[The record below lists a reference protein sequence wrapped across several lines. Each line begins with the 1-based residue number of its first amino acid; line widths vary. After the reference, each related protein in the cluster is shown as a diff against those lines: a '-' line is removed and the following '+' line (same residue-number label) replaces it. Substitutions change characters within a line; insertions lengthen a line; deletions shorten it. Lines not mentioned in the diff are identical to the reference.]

1 MLRRNAA
8 EAFEAY
14 LRGDRF
20 ASCRHLK
27 GVRKMAL
34 PANITTGQDS
44 NVLTIAASNNKGLL
58 IRFLN
63 EQVEDGFYT
72 LVIDYLKDS
81 NFDLSTMMVD
91 DDVRSQCSKLYELGE
106 FVDEN
111 IKATG
116 RYEIEEWIEPL
127 FRFVYGDIEP
137 SDVDAPIS
145 TSGIYRYS
153 IWLIYLYQRE
163 KFTDA
168 MRLIGERIAPLLINL
183 SYQILEDDDRPKN
196 FDKAI
201 MGYLDLF
208 NVVMEM
214 GISAADA
221 NSDAYMN
228 NLEVLFD
235 YVVEDPHVGNDYKIQ
250 FSIGLFN
257 AYINNKDFNK
267 AFEFYGLNAEYIP
280 IDNMS
285 VYESFKE
292 LIRNT
297 TSAQNTSVLSRSV
310 VNAISKQ
317 EIYNKRID
325 TLISEV
331 SGFIKKVYQ
340 YIENEP
346 DMKRNMQILGVGSA
360 LKDKAN
366 VFEGLYEYNL
376 VFYDC
381 GIREL
386 VNQDL
391 STRSWEEKYEILD
404 LLYTTMNVIFDGYNV
419 YEISNKIEH
428 QYVELTWIGNYVN
441 ANPTLLK
448 LFFSV
453 KEKIKAFKVRKNSI
467 LEKSKTNYEI
477 KQMIDDRQ
485 KALVFM
491 AAEDMIVNGLNGGK
505 VNIIN
510 NSYDPKVA
518 EKHLIKTYAEIQVP
532 AKYKKAEV
540 KEGGK
545 LFGKS
550 SSPAMDADL
559 KKLLM
564 DTKIEEMLLK
574 SEWLWHQF
582 EDKGANQQTPE
593 EATYSV
599 VCLAKVVEK
608 LLDKKGMGGAPK
620 ADSAPNKKVIITKT
634 GKVIELSDEGQ
645 QSMPS
650 GSGSTLTPNVIE
662 NLNNI
667 VVALK
672 DKSEDNVAYV
682 KAYVNDW
689 LDTIVDARFDKFT
702 MLQLFEAEELRS
714 KTLQVIKKLRAD
726 LL

>member
-1 MLRRNAA
+1 
-8 EAFEAY
+8 
-14 LRGDRF
+14 
-20 ASCRHLK
+20 
-27 GVRKMAL
+27 MAL
-34 PANITTGQDS
+34 PANITTGSDN
-44 NVLTIAASNNKGLL
+44 NVLSIAASNNKGLL

-63 EQVEDGFYT
+63 EQVEDGFYA

-81 NFDLSTMMVD
+81 NFDLANMMVD
-91 DDVRSQCSKLYELGE
+91 EDVKAQCTKLYELGE

-127 FRFVYGDIEP
+127 FKFVYGDIDP
-137 SDVDAPIS
+137 SDIDAPIS

-163 KFTDA
+163 KFTEA
-168 MRLIGERIAPLLINL
+168 MRLIGERIAPLLINV

-201 MGYLDLF
+201 MGYLDLI
-208 NVVMEM
+208 NVIMEM
-214 GISAADA
+214 GIPADEA

-257 AYINNKDFNK
+257 AYISNRDFNK

-292 LIRNT
+292 LIRNCN
-297 TSAQNTSVLSRSV
+297 SAQNTSVLSRSV
-310 VNAISKQ
+310 INAISKQ

-331 SGFIKKVYQ
+331 SSFVKKVYQ

-346 DMKRNMQILGVGSA
+346 NMKRNIQVLGAGTS
-360 LKDKAN
+360 LKDKTN
-366 VFEGLYEYNL
+366 IFEGLYEYNL
-376 VFYDC
+376 VFYEC
-381 GIREL
+381 GIKEL
-386 VNQDL
+386 VTQDM
-391 STRSWEEKYEILD
+391 SSRSWEEKYEVLE
-404 LLYTTMNVIFDGYNV
+404 LLYTTLNVIFDGYNV

-428 QYVELTWIGNYVN
+428 QYVEITWINNYVN

-485 KALVFM
+485 KALVFL
-491 AAEDMIVNGLNGGK
+491 AAEDMIVNGLNSGV

-510 NSYDPKVA
+510 NNYDPKKA
-518 EKHLIKTYAEIQVP
+518 EKYLIKTYAETPVP

-540 KEGGK
+540 QSGGGK
-545 LFGKS
+545 FFNKNAA
-550 SSPAMDADL
+550 PAMDADL
-559 KKLLM
+559 KKLLS

-574 SEWLWHQF
+574 SEWLWYQY
-582 EDKGANQQTPE
+582 EDKGNDKQTPE
-593 EATYSV
+593 ESTYSV
-599 VCLAKVVEK
+599 VCLVKVVEK
-608 LLDKKGMGGAPK
+608 LLDKKGAGQAK
-620 ADSAPNKKVIITKT
+620 QESAPNKKVIITKT
-634 GKVIELSDEGQ
+634 GKVIELSDEGSHTPVSNTAQ
-645 QSMPS
+645 
-650 GSGSTLTPNVIE
+650 TPNVIE
-662 NLNNI
+662 NINNI
-667 VVALK
+667 IVALK
-672 DKSEDNVAYV
+672 DKSDENVLYVQAYI
-682 KAYVNDW
+682 NDW
-689 LDTIVDARFDKFT
+689 LDAVVAAKLDKT
-702 MLQLFEAEELRS
+702 VMLPLYEAEELRA

>member
-1 MLRRNAA
+1 
-8 EAFEAY
+8 
-14 LRGDRF
+14 
-20 ASCRHLK
+20 
-27 GVRKMAL
+27 MAL
-34 PANITTGQDS
+34 PANITAGSDN
-44 NVLTIAASNNKGLL
+44 NVLSIAASNNKGLL

-81 NFDLSTMMVD
+81 NFDLEGMMVD
-91 DDVRSQCSKLYELGE
+91 DDVKAQCTKLYELGE
-106 FVDEN
+106 FVDAN

-116 RYEIEEWIEPL
+116 RYEIEEWLEPL

-137 SDVDAPIS
+137 TDIDAPVS

-153 IWLIYLYQRE
+153 IWLLYLYQRE
-163 KFTDA
+163 KFSDA
-168 MRLIGERIAPLLINL
+168 MRLIGERIAPLLINV

-201 MGYLDLF
+201 MGYLDLI
-208 NVVMEM
+208 NVLMEM
-214 GISAADA
+214 GIPVNTA

-257 AYINNKDFNK
+257 AYITNKDFDK

-310 VNAISKQ
+310 INAISKQ

-325 TLISEV
+325 TLIAEV
-331 SGFIKKVYQ
+331 SSFVKKVYQ

-346 DMKRNMQILGVGSA
+346 DMKRNIQTLGTGTA

-376 VFYDC
+376 VFYEC
-381 GIREL
+381 GIKEL
-386 VNQDL
+386 VNQDM
-391 STRSWEEKYEILD
+391 SGRSWEEKYEILD
-404 LLYTTMNVIFDGYNV
+404 LLYTTLNVIFDGYNV

-485 KALVFM
+485 KAIVFM
-491 AAEDMIVNGLNGGK
+491 AAEDMISAGLNSGRI
-505 VNIIN
+505 NIIN
-510 NSYDPKVA
+510 NHYDPKKA
-518 EKHLIKTYAEIQVP
+518 EQYLIKTYAGIQVP
-532 AKYKKAEV
+532 AKYKKVEV
-540 KEGGK
+540 QPSGGNK

-550 SSPAMDADL
+550 AAPAIDSDL
-559 KKLLM
+559 KKLLS

-574 SEWLWHQF
+574 SEWLWYQF
-582 EDKGANQQTPE
+582 EDKGAEKQTPE
-593 EATYSV
+593 ESTYSV
-599 VCLAKVVEK
+599 VCLIKVVEK
-608 LLDKKGMGGAPK
+608 LLDRKGGSAK
-620 ADSAPNKKVIITKT
+620 AESTPNKKVIITKT
-634 GKVIELSDEGQ
+634 GKVIELSDEGAQ
-645 QSMPS
+645 TTASNTSLAP
-650 GSGSTLTPNVIE
+650 TVIE
-662 NLNNI
+662 NINNI

-672 DKSEDNVAYV
+672 DKSEENVTYV
-682 KAYVNDW
+682 QSYINDW
-689 LDTIVDARFDKFT
+689 LDTIVDAKLDKNV
-702 MLQLFEAEELRS
+702 MLPLYEAEELRT
-714 KTLQVIKKLRAD
+714 KTLQVVKKLRAD

>member
-1 MLRRNAA
+1 
-8 EAFEAY
+8 
-14 LRGDRF
+14 
-20 ASCRHLK
+20 
-27 GVRKMAL
+27 MAL
-34 PANITTGQDS
+34 PANITAGSDS

-63 EQVEDGFYT
+63 EQVEDGFYA

-81 NFDLSTMMVD
+81 NFDLSNMMVD
-91 DDVRSQCSKLYELGE
+91 EDVKAQCTKLYELGE
-106 FVDEN
+106 FVDTN

-127 FRFVYGDIEP
+127 FKFVYGDIDP
-137 SDVDAPIS
+137 LDVDAPIS

-153 IWLIYLYQRE
+153 IWLIYLYQNERFAE
-163 KFTDA
+163 A

-201 MGYLDLF
+201 MGYLDLI
-208 NVVMEM
+208 NVIMEM
-214 GISAADA
+214 GLPADEA

-257 AYINNKDFNK
+257 AYINNKEYNK

-297 TSAQNTSVLSRSV
+297 NSPADTTVLSRSV
-310 VNAISKQ
+310 INAISKQ

-325 TLISEV
+325 TLIGEV
-331 SGFIKKVYQ
+331 SSFVRKVYL

-346 DMKRNMQILGVGSA
+346 NMKKNLQILGAGTS
-360 LKDKAN
+360 LSDKTN
-366 VFEGLYEYNL
+366 IFEGLYEYNL
-376 VFYDC
+376 VFHEC
-381 GIREL
+381 GIKAI
-386 VNQDL
+386 VNQDN
-391 STRSWEEKYEILD
+391 SSKSWEEKYEILD
-404 LLYTTMNVIFDGYNV
+404 LLYTTLNVIFDGYNV

-441 ANPTLLK
+441 ANPSLLK

-491 AAEDMIVNGLNGGK
+491 TAEDMIINGLNSGR

-510 NSYDPKVA
+510 NNYDPKAA
-518 EKHLIKTYAEIQVP
+518 EKRLIKTYAEIVVP
-532 AKYKKAEV
+532 AKYKKSEAPQS
-540 KEGGK
+540 GGK
-545 LFGKS
+545 LFGKNS
-550 SSPAMDADL
+550 GPAMDADL
-559 KKLLM
+559 QKLLA

-574 SEWLWHQF
+574 SEWLWYQY
-582 EDKGANQQTPE
+582 EDKSAQQQTQE

-599 VCLAKVVEK
+599 VCLIKVVEK
-608 LLDKKGMGGAPK
+608 LLDRKGGSSSRSE
-620 ADSAPNKKVIITKT
+620 SAPNKKVIITKT
-634 GKVIELSDEGQ
+634 GKVIELSDEGAQ
-645 QSMPS
+645 TQNNNT
-650 GSGSTLTPNVIE
+650 TLQPTVIE

-667 VVALK
+667 IVTLK
-672 DKSEDNVAYV
+672 DKSDANVKYV
-682 KAYVNDW
+682 QSYVNDW
-689 LDTIVDARFDKFT
+689 LNAIVDAKLDRT
-702 MLQLFEAEELRS
+702 SMLQLYEAEELRNR
-714 KTLQVIKKLRAD
+714 TLAVIKKLRAD

>member
-1 MLRRNAA
+1 
-8 EAFEAY
+8 
-14 LRGDRF
+14 
-20 ASCRHLK
+20 
-27 GVRKMAL
+27 MAL
-34 PANITTGQDS
+34 PANIVAGSDS
-44 NVLTIAASNNKGLL
+44 NVLSIAASNNKGLL

-63 EQVEDGFYT
+63 EQVEDGFYA

-81 NFDLSTMMVD
+81 NFDLSTMVVD
-91 DDVRSQCSKLYELGE
+91 EDVKAQCGKLYELGA

-127 FRFVYGDIEP
+127 FKFIYGDIDP
-137 SDVDAPIS
+137 SDMDAPV
-145 TSGIYRYS
+145 TASGIYRYS

-163 KFTDA
+163 KFEDA
-168 MRLIGERIAPLLINL
+168 MRLIGERIAPLLINV

-196 FDKAI
+196 FDKAV
-201 MGYLDLF
+201 MGYLDLI

-214 GISAADA
+214 GIVPDEATADT
-221 NSDAYMN
+221 YMN

-257 AYINNKDFNK
+257 AYINAKDYKK

-285 VYESFKE
+285 VYESFKD
-292 LIRNT
+292 LIRNCD
-297 TSAQNTSVLSRSV
+297 SPQNTTVLSRSV
-310 VNAISKQ
+310 INAISKQ

-331 SGFIKKVYQ
+331 SSFVRKVYQ

-346 DMKRNMQILGVGSA
+346 DMKKNLQILGTGSA

-366 VFEGLYEYNL
+366 LFEGLYEYNL
-376 VFYDC
+376 VFYEC
-381 GIREL
+381 GIKDV
-386 VNQDL
+386 VNQDMT
-391 STRSWEEKYEILD
+391 SHSWEEKYEVLE
-404 LLYTTMNVIFDGYNV
+404 LLYTTLNVIFDGYNV

-477 KQMIDDRQ
+477 KQMLDDRQ
-485 KALVFM
+485 KALVFLT
-491 AAEDMIVNGLNGGK
+491 AEDMISNGLNSGR

-510 NSYDPKVA
+510 NNYDPQKA
-518 EKHLIKTYAEIQVP
+518 EKLLIKDYAEIQVP
-532 AKYKKAEV
+532 AKYKKTGEV
-540 KEGGK
+540 QQSKG

-550 SSPAMDADL
+550 SAPAIDPDL
-559 KKLLM
+559 QKLLQ

-574 SEWLWHQF
+574 SEWLWYQF
-582 EDKGANQQTPE
+582 EDKGVDKQTAE
-593 EATYSV
+593 ESTYSA
-599 VCLAKVVEK
+599 VCLIKVVEK
-608 LLDKKGMGGAPK
+608 LLDKKSAAGAK

-634 GKVIELSDEGQ
+634 GKVIELSDEGSQ
-645 QSMPS
+645 TPVSNTNSTPS
-650 GSGSTLTPNVIE
+650 IIETLS
-662 NLNNI
+662 NI
-667 VVALK
+667 VVVLK
-672 DKSEDNVAYV
+672 DKSEENVEYV
-682 KAYVNDW
+682 KAYVTDW
-689 LDTIVDARFDKFT
+689 LDSLVGIKLDKNE
-702 MLQLFEAEELRS
+702 MLPLYEAEELRT

>member
-1 MLRRNAA
+1 
-8 EAFEAY
+8 
-14 LRGDRF
+14 
-20 ASCRHLK
+20 
-27 GVRKMAL
+27 MAL
-34 PANITTGQDS
+34 PANITAGSDS

-63 EQVEDGFYT
+63 EQVEDGFYA

-81 NFDLSTMMVD
+81 NFDLKNMMVD
-91 DDVRSQCSKLYELGE
+91 DDVKAQCTKLYELGE
-106 FVDEN
+106 FVDTN

-127 FRFVYGDIEP
+127 FKFVYGDIDP
-137 SDVDAPIS
+137 QDIDAPIS

-163 KFTDA
+163 YFSDA
-168 MRLIGERIAPLLINL
+168 LRLIGERIAPLLINL

-201 MGYLDLF
+201 MGYLDLI
-208 NVVMEM
+208 NVIMEM
-214 GISAADA
+214 GLPADDA

-257 AYINNKDFNK
+257 AYIHNKEYSK

-285 VYESFKE
+285 VYESFKD

-297 TSAQNTSVLSRSV
+297 NSAADTTVLSRSV
-310 VNAISKQ
+310 INAISKQ

-325 TLISEV
+325 TLITEV
-331 SGFIKKVYQ
+331 SSFVRKVYL

-346 DMKRNMQILGVGSA
+346 NMKKNLQILGAGAS
-360 LKDKAN
+360 LSDKTN
-366 VFEGLYEYNL
+366 IFEGLYEYNL
-376 VFYDC
+376 VFHEC
-381 GIREL
+381 GIKAL
-386 VNQDL
+386 VNQDN
-391 STRSWEEKYEILD
+391 SNKSWEEKYEILD
-404 LLYTTMNVIFDGYNV
+404 LLYTTLNVIFDGYNV

-491 AAEDMIVNGLNGGK
+491 TAEDMIVNGLNSGK
-505 VNIIN
+505 INIIN
-510 NSYDPKVA
+510 NNYDPKTA
-518 EKHLIKTYAEIQVP
+518 EKHLIKTYAEIVVP
-532 AKYKKAEV
+532 AKYKKNEAPQT
-540 KEGGK
+540 GGK
-545 LFGKS
+545 FFGKNS
-550 SSPAMDADL
+550 APVIEADL
-559 KKLLM
+559 QKLLS

-574 SEWLWHQF
+574 SEWLWYQY
-582 EDKGANQQTPE
+582 EDKENDQQTPE

-599 VCLAKVVEK
+599 VCLIKVVEK
-608 LLDKKGMGGAPK
+608 LLDRKGG
-620 ADSAPNKKVIITKT
+620 SSSRSESSPNKKVIITKT
-634 GKVIELSDEGQ
+634 GKVIELSDEGAQ
-645 QSMPS
+645 TTNNNT
-650 GSGSTLTPNVIE
+650 TLQPTVIE

-667 VVALK
+667 IVTLK
-672 DKSEDNVAYV
+672 DKSDANVKYV
-682 KAYVNDW
+682 QAYVNDW
-689 LDTIVDARFDKFT
+689 LNSVVDAKLDKNS
-702 MLQLFEAEELRS
+702 MLQLYEAEELRN
-714 KTLQVIKKLRAD
+714 KTLTVIRKLRAD

>member
-1 MLRRNAA
+1 
-8 EAFEAY
+8 
-14 LRGDRF
+14 
-20 ASCRHLK
+20 
-27 GVRKMAL
+27 MAL
-34 PANITTGQDS
+34 PANITSGSDS
-44 NVLTIAASNNKGLL
+44 NVLSIAASNNKGLL

-63 EQVEDGFYT
+63 EQVEDGFYA
-72 LVIDYLKDS
+72 LVIDYLKDA

-91 DDVRSQCSKLYELGE
+91 DEVKAQCTKLYELGE

-127 FRFVYGDIEP
+127 FRFVYGDIDP
-137 SDVDAPIS
+137 SDVDAAIS

-153 IWLIYLYQRE
+153 IWLLYLYQRE
-163 KFTDA
+163 KFDDA

-196 FDKAI
+196 FDKAV
-201 MGYLDLF
+201 MGYLDLI
-208 NVVMEM
+208 NVAMEM
-214 GISAADA
+214 GVSSNDINA
-221 NSDAYMN
+221 DAYMN

-250 FSIGLFN
+250 LSIGLFN
-257 AYINNKDFNK
+257 MYINRHDYNK
-267 AFEFYGLNAEYIP
+267 AFEFYGLNAEFIP
-280 IDNMS
+280 IDNMA
-285 VYESFKE
+285 VYESFKD

-297 TSAQNTSVLSRSV
+297 YSSQNTSVLSRSV
-310 VNAISKQ
+310 INAISKQ

-325 TLISEV
+325 TLIAEV
-331 SGFIKKVYQ
+331 SSFVKKVYQ

-346 DMKRNMQILGVGSA
+346 NMKKNLQILGAGSS

-366 VFEGLYEYNL
+366 LFEGLYEYNL
-376 VFYDC
+376 VFHEC
-381 GIREL
+381 GIKDI
-386 VNQDL
+386 VNQDMGA
-391 STRSWEEKYEILD
+391 RSWEEKYEILD
-404 LLYTTMNVIFDGYNV
+404 ILYTTLNVIFDGYNV

-428 QYVELTWIGNYVN
+428 QYVELTWIGDYVN

-467 LEKSKTNYEI
+467 VEKSKTNYEI

-505 VNIIN
+505 ITIIN
-510 NSYDPKVA
+510 NNYDPKKA
-518 EKHLIKTYAEIQVP
+518 EKYLMKTYAEIQVP
-532 AKYKKAEV
+532 AKYKKNEPQST
-540 KEGGK
+540 GGK
-545 LFGKS
+545 LFGKAAI
-550 SSPAMDADL
+550 PVIDGDL
-559 KKLLM
+559 KRLLS

-574 SEWLWHQF
+574 SEWLWYQY
-582 EDKGANQQTPE
+582 EDKGNEKQSPE
-593 EATYSV
+593 ESTYSV
-599 VCLAKVVEK
+599 ICLIKVIEK
-608 LLDKKGMGGAPK
+608 LLDRKGGATK
-620 ADSAPNKKVIITKT
+620 TESAPNKKVIITKT
-634 GKVIELSDEGQ
+634 GKVIELSDEGSQ
-645 QSMPS
+645 ASTSNISTSPS
-650 GSGSTLTPNVIE
+650 IIE

-672 DKSEDNVAYV
+672 DKSDDNVSYV

-689 LDTIVDARFDKFT
+689 LDMVVEANFDKNT
-702 MLQLFEAEELRS
+702 MLPLFQAEEIRTKS
-714 KTLQVIKKLRAD
+714 LQVIKKLRAD

>member
-1 MLRRNAA
+1 
-8 EAFEAY
+8 
-14 LRGDRF
+14 
-20 ASCRHLK
+20 
-27 GVRKMAL
+27 MAL
-34 PANITTGQDS
+34 PANITTGSDN
-44 NVLTIAASNNKGLL
+44 NVLSIAASNNKGLL

-63 EQVEDGFYT
+63 EQVEDGFYA

-81 NFDLSTMMVD
+81 NFDLSNMMVD
-91 DDVRSQCSKLYELGE
+91 EDVKVQCTKLYELGE
-106 FVDEN
+106 FVDQN

-127 FRFVYGDIEP
+127 FRFVYGDIDP
-137 SDVDAPIS
+137 SDIDAPIS
-145 TSGIYRYS
+145 TTGIYRYS

-163 KFTDA
+163 KFADA
-168 MRLIGERIAPLLINL
+168 MRLIGERIAPLLINV

-196 FDKAI
+196 YDKAV
-201 MGYLDLF
+201 MGYLDLI
-208 NVVMEM
+208 NVIMEM
-214 GISAADA
+214 GIPADDA

-257 AYINNKDFNK
+257 AYITNKDFAK

-280 IDNMS
+280 IDNIS

-297 TSAQNTSVLSRSV
+297 NSAQNTSVLSRSV
-310 VNAISKQ
+310 INAISKQ

-325 TLISEV
+325 TLIGEV
-331 SGFIKKVYQ
+331 SNFVKKVYQ

-346 DMKRNMQILGVGSA
+346 NMKKNLQILGAGAS
-360 LKDKAN
+360 LKDKTN

-376 VFYDC
+376 VFHEC
-381 GIREL
+381 GIKAI
-386 VNQDL
+386 VNQDNA
-391 STRSWEEKYEILD
+391 TRSWEEKYEILE
-404 LLYTTMNVIFDGYNV
+404 LLYTTLNVIFDGYNV

-428 QYVELTWIGNYVN
+428 QYVELTWIGDYVN

-453 KEKIKAFKVRKNSI
+453 KEKVKAFKVRKNSI

-491 AAEDMIVNGLNGGK
+491 SAEDMITNGLNSGT

-510 NSYDPKVA
+510 NNYDPKKA
-518 EKHLIKTYAEIQVP
+518 EAYLVKTYKEVQVP
-532 AKYKKAEV
+532 AKYKKVEAPTT
-540 KEGGK
+540 GGK
-545 LFGKS
+545 FFGKAAA
-550 SSPAMDADL
+550 PAMDTDL
-559 KKLLM
+559 KKLLS

-574 SEWLWHQF
+574 SEWLWHQY
-582 EDKGANQQTPE
+582 EDKGNDAQTPE
-593 EATYSV
+593 ESTYSV
-599 VCLAKVVEK
+599 VCLIKVVEK
-608 LLDKKGMGGAPK
+608 LLDRKGAGQSK
-620 ADSAPNKKVIITKT
+620 QESAPNKKVIITKT
-634 GKVIELSDEGQ
+634 GKVIELSDEGSNTPVSNAAQ
-645 QSMPS
+645 
-650 GSGSTLTPNVIE
+650 TPNVIE
-662 NLNNI
+662 NINNI

-672 DKSEDNVAYV
+672 DKSEENVSYV
-682 KAYVNDW
+682 QSYLNDW
-689 LDTIVDARFDKFT
+689 LNAIVAAKIDKT
-702 MLQLFEAEELRS
+702 NMMPLYEAEELRT

>member
-1 MLRRNAA
+1 
-8 EAFEAY
+8 
-14 LRGDRF
+14 
-20 ASCRHLK
+20 
-27 GVRKMAL
+27 MAL
-34 PANITTGQDS
+34 PANITVGSDN

-91 DDVRSQCSKLYELGE
+91 DDVKAQCTKLYELGE
-106 FVDEN
+106 FVDTN

-127 FRFVYGDIEP
+127 FQFVYGDINP
-137 SDVDAPIS
+137 SDIDAPIT

-201 MGYLDLF
+201 MGYLDLI
-208 NVVMEM
+208 NVIMEM
-214 GISAADA
+214 GIPAGDA

-257 AYINNKDFNK
+257 AYITNKDFKK

-297 TSAQNTSVLSRSV
+297 NNPQNTSVLSRSV

-325 TLISEV
+325 TLIGEV
-331 SGFIKKVYQ
+331 SSFVKKVYQ

-346 DMKRNMQILGVGSA
+346 NMKKNIQILGAGSS
-360 LKDKAN
+360 LRDKTN

-381 GIREL
+381 GIKDV
-386 VNQDL
+386 VNQDN
-391 STRSWEEKYEILD
+391 SSKSWEEKYEILD
-404 LLYTTMNVIFDGYNV
+404 LLGTCLNVIFDGYNV

-428 QYVELTWIGNYVN
+428 QYVELTWINNYVN

-491 AAEDMIVNGLNGGK
+491 TAEDMIVNGLNSGV

-510 NSYDPKVA
+510 NDYDPKKA
-518 EKHLIKTYAEIQVP
+518 ERYLIKTYSDIQLP
-532 AKYKKAEV
+532 AKYKTTEV
-540 KEGGK
+540 QQSGGK
-545 LFGKS
+545 LFGKNAA
-550 SSPAMDADL
+550 PAMDADL
-559 KKLLM
+559 KKLLS

-574 SEWLWHQF
+574 SEWLWHQY
-582 EDKGANQQTPE
+582 ENKGNAKQTPE
-593 EATYSV
+593 ESTYSV
-599 VCLAKVVEK
+599 VCLIKVVEK
-608 LLDKKGMGGAPK
+608 LLDKKGVGSAK
-620 ADSAPNKKVIITKT
+620 TESAPNKKVIITKT
-634 GKVIELSDEGQ
+634 GKVIELSDESSQ
-645 QSMPS
+645 TPASNNTLAPS
-650 GSGSTLTPNVIE
+650 IIE
-662 NLNNI
+662 NINNI

-672 DKSEDNVAYV
+672 DKSDENVEYV
-682 KAYVNDW
+682 KSYVNDW
-689 LDTIVDARFDKFT
+689 LDSVVDAKLDKST
-702 MLQLFEAEELRS
+702 MMQLYEAEELRA

>member
-1 MLRRNAA
+1 
-8 EAFEAY
+8 
-14 LRGDRF
+14 
-20 ASCRHLK
+20 
-27 GVRKMAL
+27 MAL
-34 PANITTGQDS
+34 PANITTGSDN
-44 NVLTIAASNNKGLL
+44 NVLSIAASNNKGLL

-63 EQVEDGFYT
+63 EQVEDGFYA

-81 NFDLSTMMVD
+81 NFDLSSMMVD
-91 DDVRSQCSKLYELGE
+91 DDVKAQCTKLYELGE

-127 FRFVYGDIEP
+127 FRFVYGDIDP
-137 SDVDAPIS
+137 TDIDAPIS

-163 KFTDA
+163 RFGDA
-168 MRLIGERIAPLLINL
+168 MRLIGERIAPLLINV

-196 FDKAI
+196 FDKAV
-201 MGYLDLF
+201 MGYLDLI
-208 NVVMEM
+208 NVIMEM
-214 GISAADA
+214 GIPADEA

-257 AYINNKDFNK
+257 AYISNKDFSK

-297 TSAQNTSVLSRSV
+297 NSAENTNVLSRSV
-310 VNAISKQ
+310 INAISKQ

-325 TLISEV
+325 TLIGEV
-331 SGFIKKVYQ
+331 SSFVKKVYQ

-346 DMKRNMQILGVGSA
+346 NMKKNIQILGAGAS
-360 LKDKAN
+360 LKDKTN

-381 GIREL
+381 GIKDI
-386 VNQDL
+386 VNQDMGA
-391 STRSWEEKYEILD
+391 RSWEEKYEILE
-404 LLYTTMNVIFDGYNV
+404 LLYTTLNVIFDGYNV

-477 KQMIDDRQ
+477 KQMIEDRQ

-491 AAEDMIVNGLNGGK
+491 TAEDMITNGLNSGR

-510 NSYDPKVA
+510 NSYDPKKA
-518 EKHLIKTYAEIQVP
+518 ERYLIKTYSELQVP

-540 KEGGK
+540 QQSGGK

-550 SSPAMDADL
+550 SAPAMDPDL
-559 KKLLM
+559 KKLLS

-574 SEWLWHQF
+574 SEWLWYQY
-582 EDKGANQQTPE
+582 EEKGNVSQTPE
-593 EATYSV
+593 ESTYSV
-599 VCLAKVVEK
+599 VCLVKVIEK
-608 LLDKKGMGGAPK
+608 LLDRKGTGSAK
-620 ADSAPNKKVIITKT
+620 QESAPNKKVIITKT
-634 GKVIELSDEGQ
+634 GKVIELSDEGSQ
-645 QSMPS
+645 TTVSS
-650 GSGSTLTPNVIE
+650 NNSLAPNIIE
-662 NLNNI
+662 NVNNI

-672 DKSEDNVAYV
+672 DKSEENVAYV
-682 KAYVNDW
+682 QAYVNDW
-689 LDTIVDARFDKFT
+689 LDTVVSAKLDKNT
-702 MLQLFEAEELRS
+702 MLPLYEAEELRT
-714 KTLQVIKKLRAD
+714 KTLQVIRKLRAD

>member
-1 MLRRNAA
+1 
-8 EAFEAY
+8 
-14 LRGDRF
+14 
-20 ASCRHLK
+20 
-27 GVRKMAL
+27 MAL
-34 PANITTGQDS
+34 PANITTGSDN
-44 NVLTIAASNNKGLL
+44 NVLSIAASNNKGLL

-63 EQVEDGFYT
+63 EQVEDGFYA

-81 NFDLSTMMVD
+81 NFDLSSMMVD
-91 DDVRSQCSKLYELGE
+91 EDVKAQCTKLYELGE

-127 FRFVYGDIEP
+127 FRFVYGDIDP
-137 SDVDAPIS
+137 TDIDAPIS

-163 KFTDA
+163 KFAEA
-168 MRLIGERIAPLLINL
+168 MRLIGERIAPLLINV

-201 MGYLDLF
+201 MGYLDLI
-208 NVVMEM
+208 NVIMDM
-214 GISAADA
+214 GVPADQA

-257 AYINNKDFNK
+257 TYINNKDFNK
-267 AFEFYGLNAEYIP
+267 AFEFYGLNAEFIP

-292 LIRNT
+292 LIRNCN
-297 TSAQNTSVLSRSV
+297 SAQNTSVLSRSV

-325 TLISEV
+325 TLIGEV
-331 SGFIKKVYQ
+331 SNFVRKVYQ

-346 DMKRNMQILGVGSA
+346 NMKKNIQILGAGTS
-360 LKDKAN
+360 LKDKTN
-366 VFEGLYEYNL
+366 IFEGLYEYNL
-376 VFYDC
+376 VFYEC
-381 GIREL
+381 GIKDL
-386 VNQDL
+386 VNQDMAV
-391 STRSWEEKYEILD
+391 RSWEEKYEVLE
-404 LLYTTMNVIFDGYNV
+404 LLYTTLNVIFDGYNV

-428 QYVELTWIGNYVN
+428 QYVELTWINNYVN

-477 KQMIDDRQ
+477 KQLIDDRQ

-491 AAEDMIVNGLNGGK
+491 AAEDMIVNGLNSGV

-510 NSYDPKVA
+510 NNYDPKKA
-518 EKHLIKTYAEIQVP
+518 ERYLIKTYAETAVP
-532 AKYKKAEV
+532 AKYKKAEAPQS
-540 KEGGK
+540 GGK
-545 LFGKS
+545 FFNKNAA
-550 SSPAMDADL
+550 PAMDADL
-559 KKLLM
+559 KKLLS

-574 SEWLWHQF
+574 SEWLWYQY
-582 EDKGANQQTPE
+582 EDKGNEKQTPE
-593 EATYSV
+593 ESTYSV
-599 VCLAKVVEK
+599 VCLIKVVEK
-608 LLDKKGMGGAPK
+608 LLDRKGAGPAK
-620 ADSAPNKKVIITKT
+620 QESAPNKKVIITKT
-634 GKVIELSDEGQ
+634 GKVIELSDEG
-645 QSMPS
+645 S
-650 GSGSTLTPNVIE
+650 STPVSNTIVTPNVIE
-662 NLNNI
+662 NINNI
-667 VVALK
+667 IVALK
-672 DKSEDNVAYV
+672 DKSDENVTYV
-682 KAYVNDW
+682 QTYVNDW
-689 LDTIVDARFDKFT
+689 LDTVVEAKLDKST
-702 MLQLFEAEELRS
+702 MLPLYEAEELRA

>member
-1 MLRRNAA
+1 
-8 EAFEAY
+8 
-14 LRGDRF
+14 
-20 ASCRHLK
+20 
-27 GVRKMAL
+27 MAL
-34 PANITTGQDS
+34 PANITVGSDN

-81 NFDLSTMMVD
+81 NFDLKNMMVD
-91 DDVRSQCSKLYELGE
+91 DDVKAQCTKLYELGQ
-106 FVDEN
+106 FVDDN

-127 FRFVYGDIEP
+127 FRFVYGDINP
-137 SDVDAPIS
+137 SDIDAPVNA
-145 TSGIYRYS
+145 SGIYRYS

-163 KFTDA
+163 NFADA

-201 MGYLDLF
+201 MGYLDLI
-208 NVVMEM
+208 NVIMEM
-214 GISAADA
+214 GLPVDEN

-257 AYINNKDFNK
+257 AFINNRDFDK

-280 IDNMS
+280 IDNIS

-310 VNAISKQ
+310 INAISKQ

-325 TLISEV
+325 TLINEV
-331 SGFIKKVYQ
+331 SGFVKKVYQ

-346 DMKRNMQILGVGSA
+346 NMKKNIQILGAGSS
-360 LKDKAN
+360 LKDKTN
-366 VFEGLYEYNL
+366 IFEGLYEYNL

-381 GIREL
+381 GIKAM
-386 VNQDL
+386 VNQDM

-404 LLYTTMNVIFDGYNV
+404 MLYTTLNVIFDGYNV

-491 AAEDMIVNGLNGGK
+491 NAEDMITHGLTSGV
-505 VNIIN
+505 VNIISN
-510 NSYDPKVA
+510 TYDPKRA
-518 EKHLIKTYAEIQVP
+518 EKMLMKCYADIPVP
-532 AKYKKAEV
+532 AKYKKADTAAG
-540 KEGGK
+540 GGK
-545 LFGKS
+545 LFGKNS
-550 SSPAMDADL
+550 TPSMDSDL
-559 KKLLM
+559 KKLLS

-574 SEWLWHQF
+574 SEWLWNQY
-582 EDKGANQQTPE
+582 EDKQNDQQTPE
-593 EATYSV
+593 ESTYSV
-599 VCLAKVVEK
+599 VCLIKVIEK
-608 LLDKKGMGGAPK
+608 LLDRKVGAGAKPE
-620 ADSAPNKKVIITKT
+620 SAPNKKVIITKT
-634 GKVIELSDEGQ
+634 GKVIELSDEGTVV
-645 QSMPS
+645 PS
-650 GSGSTLTPNVIE
+650 NNTPLTPNVIE
-662 NLNNI
+662 NINNI
-667 VVALK
+667 VVVLK
-672 DKSEDNVAYV
+672 DKSDESVQYVQAYI
-682 KAYVNDW
+682 NDW
-689 LDTIVDARFDKFT
+689 LDTVVAARFDKNT
-702 MLQLFEAEELRS
+702 MLPLYEAEELRN

>member
-1 MLRRNAA
+1 
-8 EAFEAY
+8 
-14 LRGDRF
+14 
-20 ASCRHLK
+20 
-27 GVRKMAL
+27 MAL
-34 PANITTGQDS
+34 PANITAGSDS

-63 EQVEDGFYT
+63 EQVEDGFYA

-81 NFDLSTMMVD
+81 NFDLKNMMVD
-91 DDVRSQCSKLYELGE
+91 DDVKAQCTKLYELGE
-106 FVDEN
+106 FVDTN

-116 RYEIEEWIEPL
+116 RYEIDEWIEPL
-127 FRFVYGDIEP
+127 FKFVYGDIDP
-137 SDVDAPIS
+137 QDIDAPIS

-163 KFTDA
+163 YFSDA
-168 MRLIGERIAPLLINL
+168 LRLIGERIAPLLINL

-201 MGYLDLF
+201 MGYLDLI
-208 NVVMEM
+208 NVIMEM
-214 GISAADA
+214 GLPADDA

-257 AYINNKDFNK
+257 AYIHNKEYSK

-285 VYESFKE
+285 VYESFKD

-297 TSAQNTSVLSRSV
+297 NSAADTTVLSRSV
-310 VNAISKQ
+310 INAISKQ

-325 TLISEV
+325 TLITEV
-331 SGFIKKVYQ
+331 SSFVRKVYL

-346 DMKRNMQILGVGSA
+346 NMKKNLQILGAGAS
-360 LKDKAN
+360 LSDKTN
-366 VFEGLYEYNL
+366 IFEGLYEYNL
-376 VFYDC
+376 VFHEC
-381 GIREL
+381 GIKAL
-386 VNQDL
+386 VNQDN
-391 STRSWEEKYEILD
+391 SNKSWEEKYEILD
-404 LLYTTMNVIFDGYNV
+404 LLYTTLNVIFDGYNV

-485 KALVFM
+485 KAIVFM
-491 AAEDMIVNGLNGGK
+491 TAEDMIVNGLNSGK
-505 VNIIN
+505 INIIN
-510 NSYDPKVA
+510 NNYDPKAA
-518 EKHLIKTYAEIQVP
+518 EKHLIKTYAEIVVP
-532 AKYKKAEV
+532 AKYKKNEAPQT
-540 KEGGK
+540 GGK
-545 LFGKS
+545 FFGKNS
-550 SSPAMDADL
+550 APVIEADL
-559 KKLLM
+559 QKLLS

-574 SEWLWHQF
+574 SEWLWYQY
-582 EDKGANQQTPE
+582 EDKGNDQQTPE

-599 VCLAKVVEK
+599 VCLIKVVEK
-608 LLDKKGMGGAPK
+608 LLDRKGG
-620 ADSAPNKKVIITKT
+620 STSRSESSPNKKVIITKT
-634 GKVIELSDEGQ
+634 GKVIELSDEGAQ
-645 QSMPS
+645 TTNNNT
-650 GSGSTLTPNVIE
+650 TLQPTVIE

-667 VVALK
+667 IVTLK
-672 DKSEDNVAYV
+672 DKSDANVKYV
-682 KAYVNDW
+682 QAYVNDW
-689 LDTIVDARFDKFT
+689 LNSVVDAKLDKNS
-702 MLQLFEAEELRS
+702 MLQLYEAEELRN
-714 KTLQVIKKLRAD
+714 KTLTVIRKLRAD

>member
-1 MLRRNAA
+1 
-8 EAFEAY
+8 
-14 LRGDRF
+14 
-20 ASCRHLK
+20 
-27 GVRKMAL
+27 MAL
-34 PANITTGQDS
+34 PANITTGSDN
-44 NVLTIAASNNKGLL
+44 NVLSIAASNNKGLL

-63 EQVEDGFYT
+63 EQVEDGFYA

-91 DDVRSQCSKLYELGE
+91 DDVKAQCTKLYELGE

-127 FRFVYGDIEP
+127 FHFVYGDIDP
-137 SDVDAPIS
+137 SDIDAPIS

-163 KFTDA
+163 KFADA
-168 MRLIGERIAPLLINL
+168 MRLIGERIAPLLINV

-196 FDKAI
+196 FDKAV
-201 MGYLDLF
+201 MGYLDLI
-208 NVVMEM
+208 NVIMEM
-214 GISAADA
+214 GIPAGDV

-257 AYINNKDFNK
+257 TYISNKDYNK

-292 LIRNT
+292 LIRNCN
-297 TSAQNTSVLSRSV
+297 SAQNTSVLSRSV
-310 VNAISKQ
+310 INAISKQ

-325 TLISEV
+325 TLIGEV
-331 SGFIKKVYQ
+331 SSFVKKVYQ

-346 DMKRNMQILGVGSA
+346 NMKKNIQVLGAGTS
-360 LKDKAN
+360 LKDKTN
-366 VFEGLYEYNL
+366 IFEGLYEYNL
-376 VFYDC
+376 VFYEC
-381 GIREL
+381 GIKDI
-386 VNQDL
+386 VNQDIA
-391 STRSWEEKYEILD
+391 SRSWEEKYEILE
-404 LLYTTMNVIFDGYNV
+404 LLYTTLNVIFDGYNV

-485 KALVFM
+485 KSLVFM
-491 AAEDMIVNGLNGGK
+491 TAEDMIVNGLNSGV

-510 NSYDPKVA
+510 NNYDPKKA
-518 EKHLIKTYAEIQVP
+518 EKYLMKSYADVVVP
-532 AKYKKAEV
+532 AKYKKPEV
-540 KEGGK
+540 QNTGSK

-550 SSPAMDADL
+550 AAPAIDPDL
-559 KKLLM
+559 KKLLS

-574 SEWLWHQF
+574 SEWLWFQY
-582 EDKGANQQTPE
+582 EDKGNDKQTPE
-593 EATYSV
+593 ESTYSV
-599 VCLAKVVEK
+599 ACLVKVVEK
-608 LLDKKGMGGAPK
+608 LLERKGAGAQAKPE
-620 ADSAPNKKVIITKT
+620 STPNKKVIITKT
-634 GKVIELSDEGQ
+634 GKVIELSDEGSQ
-645 QSMPS
+645 TPVSNTAS
-650 GSGSTLTPNVIE
+650 APNVIE
-662 NLNNI
+662 YINNI

-672 DKSEDNVAYV
+672 DKSDENVQYV
-682 KAYVNDW
+682 QAYVNDW
-689 LDTIVDARFDKFT
+689 LDAVVSAKLDKT
-702 MLQLFEAEELRS
+702 VMLPLYTAEELRA

>member
-1 MLRRNAA
+1 
-8 EAFEAY
+8 
-14 LRGDRF
+14 
-20 ASCRHLK
+20 
-27 GVRKMAL
+27 MAL
-34 PANITTGQDS
+34 PANITAESDS

-63 EQVEDGFYT
+63 EQVEDGFYA

-81 NFDLSTMMVD
+81 NFDLKNMMVD
-91 DDVRSQCSKLYELGE
+91 DDVKTQCTKLYELGE
-106 FVDEN
+106 FVDTN

-127 FRFVYGDIEP
+127 FKFVYGDIDP
-137 SDVDAPIS
+137 LDVDAPIS

-163 KFTDA
+163 CFGDA

-201 MGYLDLF
+201 MGYLDLI
-208 NVVMEM
+208 NVIMEM
-214 GISAADA
+214 GLPADNA

-257 AYINNKDFNK
+257 AYIHNKEYNK

-297 TSAQNTSVLSRSV
+297 NSAADTTVLSRSV
-310 VNAISKQ
+310 INAISKQ

-325 TLISEV
+325 TLIAEV
-331 SGFIKKVYQ
+331 SSFVRKVYL

-346 DMKRNMQILGVGSA
+346 NMKKNLQILGAGAS
-360 LKDKAN
+360 LSDKHN
-366 VFEGLYEYNL
+366 IFEGLYEYNL
-376 VFYDC
+376 VFYEC
-381 GIREL
+381 GIKDL
-386 VNQDL
+386 VNQDN
-391 STRSWEEKYEILD
+391 SNKSWEEKYEILD
-404 LLYTTMNVIFDGYNV
+404 LLYTTLNVIFDGYNV

-441 ANPTLLK
+441 ANPSLLK

-491 AAEDMIVNGLNGGK
+491 TAEDMICNGLNSGRI
-505 VNIIN
+505 NIIN
-510 NSYDPKVA
+510 NNYDPKVA
-518 EKHLIKTYAEIQVP
+518 EKQLIKTYAEIVVP
-532 AKYKKAEV
+532 AKYKKKRADAV
-540 KEGGK
+540 TFSFDKENSIP
-545 LFGKS
+545 FQEAVEASGKS
-550 SSPAMDADL
+550 KASYVRDA
-559 KKLLM
+559 
-564 DTKIEEMLLK
+564 IEAQLREDGFLSR
-574 SEWLWHQF
+574 SE
-582 EDKGANQQTPE
+582 NT
-593 EATYSV
+593 
-599 VCLAKVVEK
+599 
-608 LLDKKGMGGAPK
+608 
-620 ADSAPNKKVIITKT
+620 
-634 GKVIELSDEGQ
+634 
-645 QSMPS
+645 
-650 GSGSTLTPNVIE
+650 
-662 NLNNI
+662 
-667 VVALK
+667 
-672 DKSEDNVAYV
+672 
-682 KAYVNDW
+682 
-689 LDTIVDARFDKFT
+689 
-702 MLQLFEAEELRS
+702 
-714 KTLQVIKKLRAD
+714 
-726 LL
+726 

>member
-1 MLRRNAA
+1 
-8 EAFEAY
+8 
-14 LRGDRF
+14 
-20 ASCRHLK
+20 
-27 GVRKMAL
+27 MAL
-34 PANITTGQDS
+34 PANITTGSDN
-44 NVLTIAASNNKGLL
+44 NVLSIAASNNKGLL

-63 EQVEDGFYT
+63 EQVEDGFYA

-81 NFDLSTMMVD
+81 NFDLSSMMVD
-91 DDVRSQCSKLYELGE
+91 DDVKAQCTKLYELGE

-127 FRFVYGDIEP
+127 FRFVYGDIDP
-137 SDVDAPIS
+137 TDIDAPIS

-163 KFTDA
+163 RFGDA
-168 MRLIGERIAPLLINL
+168 MRLIGERIAPLLINV

-196 FDKAI
+196 FDKAV
-201 MGYLDLF
+201 MGYLDLI
-208 NVVMEM
+208 NVIMEM
-214 GISAADA
+214 GIPADEA

-257 AYINNKDFNK
+257 AYISNKDFSK

-297 TSAQNTSVLSRSV
+297 NSAENTNVLSRSV
-310 VNAISKQ
+310 INAISKQ

-325 TLISEV
+325 TLIGEV
-331 SGFIKKVYQ
+331 SSFVKKVYQ

-346 DMKRNMQILGVGSA
+346 NMKKNIQILGAGAS
-360 LKDKAN
+360 LKDKTN

-381 GIREL
+381 GIKDI
-386 VNQDL
+386 VNQDMGA
-391 STRSWEEKYEILD
+391 RSWEEKYEILE
-404 LLYTTMNVIFDGYNV
+404 LLYTTLNVIFDGYNV

-428 QYVELTWIGNYVN
+428 QYVELTWIGNHVN

-477 KQMIDDRQ
+477 KQMIEDRQ

-491 AAEDMIVNGLNGGK
+491 TAEDMITNGLNSGR

-510 NSYDPKVA
+510 NSYDPKKA
-518 EKHLIKTYAEIQVP
+518 ERYLIKTYSELQVP

-540 KEGGK
+540 QQSGGK

-550 SSPAMDADL
+550 SAPAMDPDL
-559 KKLLM
+559 KKLLS

-574 SEWLWHQF
+574 SEWLWYQY
-582 EDKGANQQTPE
+582 EEKGNVSQTPE
-593 EATYSV
+593 ESTYSV
-599 VCLAKVVEK
+599 VCLVKVIEK
-608 LLDKKGMGGAPK
+608 LLDRKGTGSAK
-620 ADSAPNKKVIITKT
+620 QESAPNKKVIITKT
-634 GKVIELSDEGQ
+634 GKVIELSDEGSQ
-645 QSMPS
+645 TTVSS
-650 GSGSTLTPNVIE
+650 NNSLAPNIIE
-662 NLNNI
+662 NVNNI

-672 DKSEDNVAYV
+672 DKSEENVAYV
-682 KAYVNDW
+682 QAYVNDW
-689 LDTIVDARFDKFT
+689 LDTVVSAKLDKNT
-702 MLQLFEAEELRS
+702 MLPLYEAEELRT
-714 KTLQVIKKLRAD
+714 KTLQVIRKLRAD

>member
-1 MLRRNAA
+1 
-8 EAFEAY
+8 
-14 LRGDRF
+14 
-20 ASCRHLK
+20 
-27 GVRKMAL
+27 MAL
-34 PANITTGQDS
+34 PANITTGSDN
-44 NVLTIAASNNKGLL
+44 NVLSIAASNNKGLL

-63 EQVEDGFYT
+63 EQVEDGFYA

-81 NFDLSTMMVD
+81 NFDLSNMMVD
-91 DDVRSQCSKLYELGE
+91 DDVKAQCTKLYELGE

-127 FRFVYGDIEP
+127 FRFVYGDIDP
-137 SDVDAPIS
+137 TDIDAPIS

-163 KFTDA
+163 RFGDA
-168 MRLIGERIAPLLINL
+168 MRLIGERIAPLLINV

-196 FDKAI
+196 FDKAV
-201 MGYLDLF
+201 MGYLDLI
-208 NVVMEM
+208 NVIMEM
-214 GISAADA
+214 GIPADEA

-257 AYINNKDFNK
+257 AYISNKDFPK

-297 TSAQNTSVLSRSV
+297 NSAENTNVLSRSV
-310 VNAISKQ
+310 INAISKQ

-325 TLISEV
+325 TLIGEV
-331 SGFIKKVYQ
+331 ASFVKKVYQ

-346 DMKRNMQILGVGSA
+346 NMKKNIQILGAGSS
-360 LKDKAN
+360 LKDKTN

-381 GIREL
+381 GIKDI
-386 VNQDL
+386 VNQDMGA
-391 STRSWEEKYEILD
+391 RSWEEKYEILE
-404 LLYTTMNVIFDGYNV
+404 LLYTTLNVIFDGYNV

-477 KQMIDDRQ
+477 KQMIEDRQ

-491 AAEDMIVNGLNGGK
+491 TAEDMITNGLNSGR

-510 NSYDPKVA
+510 NSYDPKKA
-518 EKHLIKTYAEIQVP
+518 ERYLIKTYSELQVP

-540 KEGGK
+540 QQSGGK
-545 LFGKS
+545 LFGKNS
-550 SSPAMDADL
+550 VPAMDPDL
-559 KKLLM
+559 KKLLS

-574 SEWLWHQF
+574 SEWLWYQY
-582 EDKGANQQTPE
+582 EEKGNVSQTPE
-593 EATYSV
+593 ESTYSV
-599 VCLAKVVEK
+599 VCLIKVIEK
-608 LLDKKGMGGAPK
+608 LLDRKGAGSAK
-620 ADSAPNKKVIITKT
+620 QESAPNKKVIITKT
-634 GKVIELSDEGQ
+634 GKVIELSDEGSQ
-645 QSMPS
+645 TTVSS
-650 GSGSTLTPNVIE
+650 NNSLAPNIIE
-662 NLNNI
+662 NVNNI

-672 DKSEDNVAYV
+672 DKSEENVAYV
-682 KAYVNDW
+682 QAYVNDW
-689 LDTIVDARFDKFT
+689 LDTVVSAKLDKNT
-702 MLQLFEAEELRS
+702 TLPLYEAEELRT
-714 KTLQVIKKLRAD
+714 KTLQVIRKLRAD

>member
-1 MLRRNAA
+1 
-8 EAFEAY
+8 
-14 LRGDRF
+14 
-20 ASCRHLK
+20 
-27 GVRKMAL
+27 MAL
-34 PANITTGQDS
+34 PANITSGSDS
-44 NVLTIAASNNKGLL
+44 NVLSIAASNNKALL

-63 EQVEDGFYT
+63 EQVEDGFYA

-81 NFDLSTMMVD
+81 NFDLSNMMVD
-91 DDVRSQCSKLYELGE
+91 DDVKAQCSKLYELGE
-106 FVDEN
+106 FVDTN

-127 FRFVYGDIEP
+127 FRFVYGDIDP

-163 KFTDA
+163 KFVDA
-168 MRLIGERIAPLLINL
+168 MKLIGERIAPLLINV

-196 FDKAI
+196 FDKAV
-201 MGYLDLF
+201 MGYLDLI
-208 NVVMEM
+208 NVIMEM
-214 GISAADA
+214 GIPTSDI
-221 NSDAYMN
+221 NSESYMN

-257 AYINNKDFNK
+257 AYINNKDYNK

-280 IDNMS
+280 IDNMA

-292 LIRNT
+292 LIRNCN
-297 TSAQNTSVLSRSV
+297 SPQNTTVLSRSV

-331 SGFIKKVYQ
+331 CSFIKKVYQ

-346 DMKRNMQILGVGSA
+346 EMKKNLQILGAGAS
-360 LKDKAN
+360 LKDKTN

-376 VFYDC
+376 VFYEC
-381 GIREL
+381 GIKEL
-386 VNQDL
+386 VNQDN
-391 STRSWEEKYEILD
+391 SSRAWEEKYEILD

-477 KQMIDDRQ
+477 KQLLDDRQ

-491 AAEDMIVNGLNGGK
+491 TAEDMIINGLNSGR
-505 VNIIN
+505 VNIISG
-510 NSYDPKVA
+510 SYDPKAA
-518 EKHLIKTYAEIQVP
+518 EKMLIKTYNEVVVP
-532 AKYKKAEV
+532 AKYKKPELQ
-540 KEGGK
+540 KSGG
-545 LFGKS
+545 LFSKAS
-550 SSPAMDADL
+550 APAIDPDL
-559 KKLLM
+559 TKLLS

-574 SEWLWHQF
+574 SEWLWNQYA
-582 EDKGANQQTPE
+582 EKGNVKQTPE
-593 EATYSV
+593 ESTYSV
-599 VCLAKVVEK
+599 VCLVKVVEK
-608 LLDKKGMGGAPK
+608 LLDKKGGSSSK
-620 ADSAPNKKVIITKT
+620 TESTPNKKVIITKT
-634 GKVIELSDEGQ
+634 GKVIELSDE
-645 QSMPS
+645 
-650 GSGSTLTPNVIE
+650 STQTPVSNTNSTPTVIE

-667 VVALK
+667 IVALK
-672 DKSEDNVAYV
+672 DKSEENVAYV
-682 KAYVNDW
+682 QSYVNDW
-689 LDTIVDARFDKFT
+689 LDSVIAAKIDKNT
-702 MLQLFEAEELRS
+702 MMALYDAEELRD